1 MKKTILATTIILM
14 AFNSILAQD
23 FCSKY
28 YPMKEGSSFT
38 YDIYNK
44 KDKLDGTTSYLVTN
58 VSDLGGVTQATMQI
72 KYADAKGKQELDSD
86 YKISCTGNGIK
97 IDFVSLMPT
106 QMLNQYEDMD
116 MEIDMTGTDIELPNN
131 LEVGQQLADAN
142 VVAKMNMSGIKMN
155 IEVNTIDRK
164 VLSKE
169 SVTTPA
175 GTFDCY
181 VLSETIA
188 SKTMGANIQ
197 INSKT
202 WLSEGIG
209 MVKNETYN
217 KKGNLNSRTELSKF
231 SK

>member
-1 MKKTILATTIILM
+1 MKKALLAFTFILI
-14 AFNSILAQD
+14 AFNSTFAQD

-44 KDKLDGTTSYLVTN
+44 KDKLDGTTNYLVTN
-58 VSDLGGVTQATMQI
+58 VVDQGGVTQATMQI
-72 KYADAKGKQELDSD
+72 KYSDAKGKQELDSD
-86 YKISCTGNGIK
+86 YKISCTGKGIK
-97 IDFVSLMPT
+97 IDFISLMPR
-106 QMLNQYEDMD
+106 QMLDQYKDMD

-131 LEVGQQLADAN
+131 LEVGQQLAEAN

-169 SVTTPA
+169 TVTTPA
-175 GTFDCY
+175 GTFECY
-181 VLSETIA
+181 VLIETIA

-209 MVKNETYN
+209 MVKNETYS
-217 KKGNLNSRTELSKF
+217 KKGNVNSKTVLAKF